1 MTDSPAP
8 PPSNN
13 KKPPVFA
20 YRGPDKKYQNIFF
33 HLLESPIPDGEEWQT
48 GGEKMIFVHS
58 LDREIQ
64 GENVKIR
71 FCEYSMGSANN
82 LDDVTVGSEGF
93 GGVLGMFTEDEFKKN
108 FVRLGKK

>member
-20 YRGPDKKYQNIFF
+20 YRGSDPKYQNVFF
-33 HLLESPIPDGEEWQT
+33 YLLNSDFQDGNEWQT

-64 GENVKIR
+64 PDNVRNR
-71 FCEYSMGSANN
+71 FCEYSLGSAHDLN
-82 LDDVTVGSEGF
+82 DVKVSEEGF
-93 GGVLGMFTEDEFKKN
+93 GGILGMFSQEQFAKN